1 MIINTGFRSELN
13 QCPTSYVKSTIIAM
27 KRNKNKKRDE
37 ELPILKGKTYK
48 RLTEYLNDTT
58 MSLSVNPQG
67 MGGIVRQPT
76 LVDDNLKVSRVYN
89 SVYYSIKF

>member
-1 MIINTGFRSELN
+1 LLDKLN
-13 QCPTSYVKSTIIAM
+13 DNIDDIAEEM
-27 KRNKNKKRDE
+27 AIKMTNKEKKRDE